1 MGNSDR
7 VKSQQSKI
15 EQAHFSNGLPI
26 LLVVAATSF
35 LGTFLISSVNIA
47 LPAIGSDFS
56 FSAVGLSWIVTSFLL
71 ATALF
76 MLPAGA
82 WGDRY
87 GSSRLFKMGLLLFT
101 LSSLFCW
108 LAPGGWWLIAARFLQ
123 GVGAAFTNTT
133 GQVLLVSS
141 FPAHKRGQVLGIS
154 VSAVYAGLALGP
166 LLGGILTLYAG
177 WRSLFLIATLLG
189 FTTLLLT
196 LFRLKEPVKKRSHSS
211 QSDAKGTL
219 LFMGGLTAL
228 VYGSTLIPSI
238 AGWSL
243 MSGALLLL
251 WFFWEHEKRTEHPLF
266 EVSLFTHNRLFTYSS
281 LSALINYTA
290 TFAIVFFLSLY
301 LQKIQGLSPRDAGA
315 VIIAQPL
322 MMTLFSPV
330 VGRLSDRIEPR
341 YFATAGMAICSSGL
355 AMLALIG
362 SQTPI
367 WVIIAI
373 LVWVGLGFALFS
385 SPNMNTIMGSV
396 MHSHYGQASGLAA
409 SMRVFGQIISMSV
422 VTLLFTLY
430 FGDLTV
436 EAVEEHTFLTTMR
449 IGFCIFALIGI
460 PGIFFSY
467 NRGDLR
473 VKEKNDKR

>member
-1 MGNSDR
+1 MSISSAENEQNSSGKRDHTR
-7 VKSQQSKI
+7 M
-15 EQAHFSNGLPI
+15 GLPI
-26 LLVVAATSF
+26 LLMVAATSF
-35 LGTFLISSVNIA
+35 LGTFLISAVNIA
-47 LPAIGSDFS
+47 LPAISNDFA
-56 FSAVGLSWIVTSFLL
+56 FSAVELSWIVTSFLL

-87 GSSRLFKMGLLLFT
+87 GSSRLFKLGLLLFT

-108 LAPGGWWLIAARFLQ
+108 LAPTGWWLIAARFLQ
-123 GVGAAFTNTT
+123 GVGAAFTSTT

-141 FPAHKRGQVLGIS
+141 FPANKRGQVLGIS

-166 LLGGILTLYAG
+166 LLGGIITLYAG
-177 WRSLFLIATLLG
+177 WRFLFLIASMLG
-189 FTTLLLT
+189 FATLLLT
-196 LFRLKEPVKKRSHSS
+196 LFTLRNPVRKLHTPAQNDGR
-211 QSDAKGTL
+211 GTL

-228 VYGSTLIPSI
+228 VFGSTLIPDV
-238 AGWSL
+238 AGWLL
-243 MSGALLLL
+243 MSGALLLML
-251 WFFWEHEKRTEHPLF
+251 LFWRHEKRTTHPLF
-266 EVSLFTHNRLFTYSS
+266 EVRLFTHNRLFTYSS

-301 LQKIQGLSPRDAGA
+301 LQKVQGLTPRDAGA

-322 MMTLFSPV
+322 MMTLFSPL

-341 YFATAGMAICSSGL
+341 YFATTGMVLCTSGL

-362 SQTPI
+362 STTPI
-367 WVIIAI
+367 WVIILI

-385 SPNMNTIMGSV
+385 SPNMSTIMGSV
-396 MHSHYGQASGLAA
+396 ERTRYGQASGLAA

-430 FGDLTV
+430 FGNLTV
-436 EAVEEHTFLTTMR
+436 EAVEGSLFITAMR
-449 IGFCIFALIGI
+449 IGFLIFALIGI
-460 PGIFFSY
+460 PGIFLSF
-467 NRGDLR
+467 NRGNLR
-473 VKEKNDKR
+473 EK